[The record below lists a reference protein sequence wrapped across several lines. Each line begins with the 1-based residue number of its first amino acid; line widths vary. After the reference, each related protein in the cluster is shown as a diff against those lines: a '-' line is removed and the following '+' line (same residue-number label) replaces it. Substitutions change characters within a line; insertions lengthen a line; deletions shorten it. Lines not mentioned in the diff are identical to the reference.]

1 MIEGHLKH
9 EDSMGNSGELK
20 SGELQWMTAGRGII
34 HFEMPLQQ
42 DGNEGFQLWINL
54 PAAEKM
60 QAPRYKDIKAEDIVQ
75 INEGTTQ
82 IKLSPASTN

>member
-34 HFEMPLQQ
+34 HSRCRC
-42 DGNEGFQLWINL
+42 NKT
-54 PAAEKM
+54 A
-60 QAPRYKDIKAEDIVQ
+60 
-75 INEGTTQ
+75 
-82 IKLSPASTN
+82 